1 MSCYDNYYGYTSCY
15 IQLSKQ
21 ESSGVP
27 GRTQAYRLVLT
38 VTDTLGIE
46 PELFLYARRTLNPT
60 SGEQADAFI
69 SICSPSDI
77 EEFPVGAPDPD
88 ADLPF
93 FRLDSVD
100 LLFRNPELM
109 LETYNAILQDFA
121 ELARSMDA
129 IAQLGPAATVQFTFN
144 DD

>member
-1 MSCYDNYYGYTSCY
+1 MNCYDYYGYETACF
-15 IQLSKQ
+15 IKLSKQ

-38 VTDTLGIE
+38 VSETLGID

-60 SGEQADAFI
+60 TNEQADVFI
-69 SICSPSDI
+69 AVCSPSDL
-77 EEFPVGAPDPD
+77 EEFPVGAPDPE

-100 LLFRNPELM
+100 LLFRNIELK
-109 LETYNAILQDFA
+109 LETYNAIVQDFA
-121 ELARSMDA
+121 ELSRSMDA
-129 IAQLGPAATVQFTFN
+129 IAKLGPSSEIEFTFN
-144 DD
+144 E